1 MTPRIRTCTP
11 AFISGRRCEAAPF
24 AMEALVQAALQL

>member
-11 AFISGRRCEAAPF
+11 AIISGRRRKAAQF
-24 AMEALVQAALQL
+24 AMEALIQAALKA